1 MASMPDVNKT
11 ELSVR
16 VSNETY
22 VAINKIAAG
31 SGVGRATLVRRWLEV
46 ETGDTVRNFT
56 MSDMIKVVALRDRH
70 ERERKVLA
78 KTKTIKAK

>member
-31 SGVGRATLVRRWLEV
+31 SGVGRATLVRRWLKS
-46 ETGDTVRNFT
+46 R
-56 MSDMIKVVALRDRH
+56 
-70 ERERKVLA
+70 LA
-78 KTKTIKAK
+78 TRCGISRCPT